1 MDPAHDSHSSAPYSS
16 LTIEGHAFY
25 WMTIAT
31 NLRNST
37 LSKALAP
44 LGCTVP
50 QWRIMNMLRQRPGIS
65 IGQLAEQTVVD
76 RTTLTRTIDGL
87 ERNGLLIRDVR
98 PENRRIL
105 ALRLTSE
112 GHRLYEQLVPVV
124 SGINQQ
130 ALEGLDRREVGA
142 ALETIRKIIINL
154 GGPGSS

>member
-1 MDPAHDSHSSAPYSS
+1 MDPTQDPNYPAPFSSV
-16 LTIEGHAFY
+16 TIEGHAFY

-37 LSKALAP
+37 LSRALAP

-50 QWRIMNMLRQRPGIS
+50 QWRIMNMLRQRPGMS

-87 ERNGLLIRDVR
+87 EKNGLVSRDVR

-105 ALRLTSE
+105 ALRLTRE
-112 GHRLYEQLVPVV
+112 GHALYEQLLPIVA
-124 SGINQQ
+124 GINEQ
-130 ALEGLDRREVGA
+130 ALEGIDRGEVSEALD
-142 ALETIRKIIINL
+142 TIRKIISNL
-154 GGPGSS
+154 GGPGSG